1 MLKQPMKGLLL
12 KQDLILL
19 ALCWLAWLRSRCLL
33 ELIVFEEPEDSLTV
47 SGIDDGV
54 QTGRCDV
61 VELVLRYQLFLGWHE
76 LLVGTLLSLL

>member
-1 MLKQPMKGLLL
+1 MKGLLL

-19 ALCWLAWLRSRCLL
+19 ALCWLAWLGCGVL
-33 ELIVFEEPEDSLTV
+33 EMLVVLEEPENGLTV

-61 VELVLRYQLFLGWHE
+61 VEPVFGGLLFLGRHE
-76 LLVGTLLSLL
+76 LLVGPLLSLL

>member
-1 MLKQPMKGLLL
+1 MKGLLL

-19 ALCWLAWLRSRCLL
+19 AFGWFACCLL
-33 ELIVFEEPEDSLTV
+33 EMLVILEEPEDSLTV
-47 SGIDDGV
+47 CGIDDGV

-61 VELVLRYQLFLGWHE
+61 VESVLRDLLFLGGHE

>member
-1 MLKQPMKGLLL
+1 MKGLLL

-19 ALCWLAWLRSRCLL
+19 AFGWFACCLL
-33 ELIVFEEPEDSLTV
+33 EVLVVLEEPEDRLTV
-47 SGIDDGV
+47 CGIDDGV

-61 VELVLRYQLFLGWHE
+61 VEPVLGGLLFLGRHE

>member
-1 MLKQPMKGLLL
+1 MKGLLL

-19 ALCWLAWLRSRCLL
+19 AFGWLACCLL
-33 ELIVFEEPEDSLTV
+33 EMLVILEEPEDRLTV

-54 QTGRCDV
+54 QTCRCDV
-61 VELVLRYQLFLGWHE
+61 VESVLRDLLFLGGHE